1 MLHPS
6 LVGHAMTTT
15 LFDTLPKS
23 TLTGKPV
30 LHFVH
35 ANGFPAQ
42 VYTSLFEHWER
53 VFSIEYIKLFGMHPD
68 YPPDNHWQKLTHQVL
83 DNIHQT
89 CQKHSV
95 PHVVAVGHSVG
106 AVTTMQ
112 ACDKDPTHISQLIA
126 LDPSLLMG
134 KMSLIYQLSKIMDDA
149 LCPLTGSQHYFVDK
163 ISPASKSKYRKDT
176 FDSRQNAHDSLRQK
190 GLFRTFD
197 RRAFDDYIRHGLTA
211 KDDKFTLAIPKGVE
225 IGIFRTIPS
234 LYWAKSLTIYR
245 PTTLIAGKDSYFTHI
260 GSYQAIHDNWG
271 IPIIYADGSHMFPLE
286 NPDSTAHLVLDTI
299 AQQIKTC

>member
-1 MLHPS
+1 
-6 LVGHAMTTT
+6 MTTT
-15 LFDTLPKS
+15 PFDTLPKS

-42 VYTSLFEHWER
+42 VYTSLFKHWER

-68 YPPDNHWQKLTHQVL
+68 YPPDNHWQKLTHQ
-83 DNIHQT
+83 
-89 CQKHSV
+89 
-95 PHVVAVGHSVG
+95 
-106 AVTTMQ
+106 
-112 ACDKDPTHISQLIA
+112 ACDKDPTHISQVIA

-190 GLFRTFD
+190 GLFRAFD

-211 KDDKFTLAIPKGVE
+211 KDDKFTLAITKGVE

-286 NPDSTAHLVLDTI
+286 KPDSTAHLVLDTI
-299 AQQIKTC
+299 TKQIKTC